1 MCHVHDIVNITSY
14 MNTARP
20 SPSTIVKALGERL
33 RQLLESIPWLQD
45 IRLSANPTPFG
56 RAFDLMASFRVP
68 KGPKVELWIDCRAD
82 PRPAHFPYV
91 SVDREFDAGTTK
103 RLRLRVFAAP
113 DLSPRLRELCEQHGW
128 SWFDLAGNCHIN
140 VPGVLYLERTGK
152 SPVHRKPKPSANLA
166 TPEAGRVIRALLAP
180 ENVAVTWTQR
190 QLHRESFAA
199 VSLGMVNKVVRYLRE
214 EAFVAEE
221 PEGGFVLSDPLKLLM
236 AWRDA
241 YRFDLHQRLSY
252 FSLLQGTALREALA
266 TLHSRCGGFAV
277 YAAFSAAEIQAPHV
291 RQSKTWLYIEE
302 GQLAE
307 LEKVA
312 EAKRVDTGNNME
324 VLIPRDRGVFA
335 FSDGGRTGDQRM
347 ACTNAVQT
355 YVDLWH
361 SGSRGQEAAG
371 AVLEQ
376 RLKPVWKE
384 RGFAV

>member
-1 MCHVHDIVNITSY
+1 VNIEHI
-14 MNTARP
+14 MNTHWP
-20 SPSTIVKALGERL
+20 SPSMIEKALGERL
-33 RQLLESIPWLQD
+33 RQLLEGIPWLQD
-45 IRLSANPTPFG
+45 IRLSVNPAPFG

-68 KGPKVELWIDCRAD
+68 NGPTVELWTDCRAD

-113 DLSPRLRELCEQHGW
+113 DLSPRLRDLCEQQGW

-152 SPVHRKPKPSANLA
+152 SPVHRRPRPTANLG

-180 ENVAVTWTQR
+180 ENVALIWTQR
-190 QLHRESFAA
+190 QLHQKSFAD
-199 VSLGMVNKVVRYLRE
+199 VSLGMVNKVVRFLRE
-214 EAFVAEE
+214 EAFVAES
-221 PEGGFVLSDPLKLLM
+221 PEGGFVVSDPLKLLL

-266 TLHSRCGGFAV
+266 KLHSRCGGFAV

-291 RQSKTWLYIEE
+291 RQSKTWLYLEE
-302 GQLAE
+302 GHLVE

-312 EAKRVDTGNNME
+312 EAKRVDTGNNLE

-335 FSDGGRTGDQRM
+335 FSEGGRMGDHRM
-347 ACTNAVQT
+347 ACTNVVQT

-361 SGSRGQEAAG
+361 SGSRGQEAAD

-376 RLKPVWKE
+376 RLQPVWKE
-384 RGFAV
+384 RGLSV

>member
-1 MCHVHDIVNITSY
+1 MVK
-14 MNTARP
+14 
-20 SPSTIVKALGERL
+20 KALGERL
-33 RQLLESIPWLQD
+33 RQLLESVPWLQN
-45 IRLSANPTPFG
+45 IRLSVNPASFG
-56 RAFDLMASFRVP
+56 RAFGLMASFRVP
-68 KGPKVELWIDCRAD
+68 NGPAVELWTDCRAD

-91 SVDREFDAGTTK
+91 SVDREFDAGTLE

-113 DLSPRLRELCEQHGW
+113 NLSPRLRELCEQQGW

-152 SPVHRKPKPSANLA
+152 SPVHRKPKPTANLG
-166 TPEAGRVIRALLAP
+166 TPEAGCVIRALLAP
-180 ENVAVTWTQR
+180 ENIALTWTQR
-190 QLHRESFAA
+190 LMHQENFAG
-199 VSLGMVNKVVRYLRE
+199 VSLGMVNKVVRHLRE
-214 EAFVAEE
+214 EAFVEE
-221 PEGGFVLSDPLKLLM
+221 GPDGGFVLRDPLKLLF

-241 YRFDLHQRLSY
+241 YRFDLHQRLAY
-252 FSLLQGTALREALA
+252 FTLLQGASLRGALA
-266 TLHSRCGGFAV
+266 KLHSRCGGYAV

-291 RQSKTWLYIEE
+291 RQPKTWLYIEE
-302 GQLAE
+302 DYLPE
-307 LEKVA
+307 LEEIA
-312 EAKRVDTGNNME
+312 EAKRVDTGNNLE
-324 VLIPRDRGVFA
+324 VLIPRNRGVFA